1 MGKVPHTGPQG
12 AAWDRIVTNQLL
24 GKSTGLGLSMTFG
37 YVRQS
42 SGYLRMESRLGEG
55 ATITILT
62 AHRGGSMKRQILIA
76 EDEVMLRVIAV
87 EMLEDAGFEVFQAGD
102 GEEALTLLKLNPGI
116 ALLVS
121 DIKMPRM
128 DGYAL
133 VKAGLDFKPDL
144 KILMMTGYA
153 QDPPPDLIRERQ
165 IEILRKPFNLDRLCQ
180 MADSMTSA

>member
-1 MGKVPHTGPQG
+1 
-12 AAWDRIVTNQLL
+12 
-24 GKSTGLGLSMTFG
+24 
-37 YVRQS
+37 
-42 SGYLRMESRLGEG
+42 
-55 ATITILT
+55 
-62 AHRGGSMKRQILIA
+62 MKRQILIA

-102 GEEALTLLKLNPGI
+102 GEEALALLKLHPGI

-128 DGYAL
+128 DGYTL

-144 KILMMTGYA
+144 KVLMMTGYA
-153 QDPPPDLIRERQ
+153 QDPPPDLIRERH

-180 MADSMTSA
+180 MAEAITSA

>member
-1 MGKVPHTGPQG
+1 
-12 AAWDRIVTNQLL
+12 
-24 GKSTGLGLSMTFG
+24 
-37 YVRQS
+37 
-42 SGYLRMESRLGEG
+42 
-55 ATITILT
+55 
-62 AHRGGSMKRQILIA
+62 MKQQILIA

-144 KILMMTGYA
+144 KVLMMTGYA
-153 QDPPPDLIRERQ
+153 QDPPPDLIRERR

-180 MADSMTSA
+180 MAETMTAA